1 MVDIPVAIVGFA
13 VVATGPATGRHVLD
27 VTCGVA
33 LAPLALIDVAV
44 VVRLALDR
52 LYLAPPRSRRVVKL
66 AADGVDILR
75 EGEVVLAQGL
85 LCLRDDACGR
95 RLPTGVHARAGEPY
109 TFERRPGAAPMSI
122 SWLRFTR

>member
-13 VVATGPATGRHVLD
+13 VVATGPATGRPVLD

-75 EGEVVLAQGL
+75 EGEVVL
-85 LCLRDDACGR
+85 R
-95 RLPTGVHARAGEPY
+95 RVCSASATMLAAGGFP
-109 TFERRPGAAPMSI
+109 RV
-122 SWLRFTR
+122 FTRERASRTRSRDAQARRQCQSPG